1 MYELLVISPAGEQMV
16 ITVDEGG
23 GYYDDNRV
31 LWDVRKDGV
40 MPQVTLGKM
49 QRVGGQLITQDDF
62 TPEHAAAVYKKL
74 VPEQVLMTA
83 AREALIDAGLLWAVN
98 TYMQTLSEKDQ
109 VWWDY
114 SVSISR
120 KFPLVESAR
129 IALGMTSEQIDQ
141 LFIAA
146 GEIEKQ
152 RAVNL

>member
-1 MYELLVISPAGEQMV
+1 MYELLVTCPDGEQMI

-23 GYYDDNRV
+23 GFYDDSRV
-31 LWDVRKDGV
+31 MWDVRKDGA

-49 QRVGGQLITQDDF
+49 QRIGGQLITLDDF
-62 TPEHAAAVYKKL
+62 TPEHAAAVYKKM

-83 AREALIDAGLLWAVN
+83 AREALIDAGLLGAVN
-98 TYMQTLSEKDQ
+98 VYMQSLTEKDQ
-109 VWWDY
+109 VWWEY

-129 IALGMTSEQIDQ
+129 IALSMTNEQIDQ

-146 GEIEKQ
+146 GQIEKQ